1 MKAYLTRLLF
11 IALFITIGLPV
22 YAHNIGFYQQ
32 EIAQQSKRPLNITLW
47 YAANNNVADSNG
59 EDGKNHQSISI
70 EKVGDN
76 IAFIGTEVIKQ
87 AEPKK
92 GLYPLVVLS
101 HGYRGSWRNLNWL
114 AARLVQAGY
123 LVAAVDHPGTTT
135 FNQSPKAAAQWWQR
149 PRDISRLLDWL
160 TGQPRWS
167 SLIDL
172 NKVIGV
178 GHSLGG
184 WTVINLAGAKFDRK
198 YFKQE
203 CVLLPNPRTCGLA
216 VELGLAQVQPGEPA
230 PNGQS
235 ESSQASTSTS
245 LKDPRIKAVISLDLG
260 LARSFSP
267 ASLSQVD
274 IPSLILAAGVDI
286 GDLPQQFESG
296 YLAEHMPLKKQSYR
310 VYQGATHFSFMQ
322 PCKPGAVEILEQEFP
337 GDGVICLDGKG
348 QDRIKLH
355 QKIFTDIQSF
365 LKQHGFEPSNH

>member
-1 MKAYLTRLLF
+1 MKVYLTRLLF
-11 IALFITIGLPV
+11 TALFIVVGLPV
-22 YAHNIGFYQQ
+22 YAQNIGFYQQ
-32 EIAQQSKRPLNITLW
+32 KIAQQSKRPLNITVW
-47 YAANNNVADSNG
+47 YAANDNVADSNR
-59 EDGKNHQSISI
+59 EDGKNHQSIII

-76 IAFIGTEVIKQ
+76 IAFIGTEVIKK
-87 AEPKK
+87 AELKK

-114 AARLVQAGY
+114 AVRLVQAGY

-160 TGQPRWS
+160 TDQPRWNP
-167 SLIDL
+167 LIDH
-172 NKVIGV
+172 NKVIAV

-184 WTVINLAGAKFDRK
+184 WTVMNLAGARFDRK
-198 YFKQE
+198 HFKQE

-216 VELGLAQVQPGEPA
+216 VELGLAQEQPGEPDQ
-230 PNGQS
+230 NGYS
-235 ESSQASTSTS
+235 AGSNKNASTS

-267 ASLSQVD
+267 ASLNKIDV
-274 IPSLILAAGVDI
+274 PSLILAAGVDI

-296 YLAEHMPLKKQSYR
+296 YLAEHLPLQKQSYR

-322 PCKPGAVEILEQEFP
+322 RCKPGAAELLEQEFP
-337 GDGVICLDGKG
+337 GDGIICQDGKG

-355 QKIFTDIQSF
+355 QKIFVDIQSF
-365 LKQHGFEPSNH
+365 LLQQGF

>member
-1 MKAYLTRLLF
+1 MKVHLTRLLF
-11 IALFITIGLPV
+11 TTLFIAIGLPV
-22 YAHNIGFYQQ
+22 YAQNIGFYQQ
-32 EIAQQSKRPLNITLW
+32 KIAQQSERTLNITLW
-47 YAANNNVADSNG
+47 YAANNNVVDSNG
-59 EDGKNHQSISI
+59 EDGRSHQPITI

-76 IAFIGTEVIKQ
+76 IAFIGTEVIKK

-160 TGQPRWS
+160 TAQSHWNP
-167 SLIDL
+167 LIDR
-172 NKVIGV
+172 NKVIAV

-184 WTVINLAGAKFDRK
+184 WTVMNLAGARFDRK
-198 YFKQE
+198 YFQQE
-203 CVLLPNPRTCGLA
+203 CMLLPNPRTCGLA
-216 VELGLAQVQPGEPA
+216 VELGLAQAQPGEPDL
-230 PNGQS
+230 NGRS
-235 ESSQASTSTS
+235 ESSQASTSPS
-245 LKDPRIKAVISLDLG
+245 LKDPRVKAVISLDLG

-267 ASLSQVD
+267 TSLNQLG

-296 YLAEHMPLKKQSYR
+296 YLAEHLPLQKQSYR

-322 PCKPGAVEILEQEFP
+322 LCKPGAVEILEQEFP

-348 QDRIKLH
+348 QDRAELH

-365 LKQHGFEPSNH
+365 LQQHGF